1 MAPMPQT
8 SNAQRRS
15 SWLIWALLAIV
26 LLGTLIIR
34 WRLRECPLERDEGEY
49 AYIGQL
55 LLKGEAPYGATG
67 NHKFPGAYLAY
78 AAMMALFG
86 QSASGIHIGFLGVN
100 LACTAL
106 LFFLGRRLGGNAAG
120 LAAAAA
126 WAVMSV
132 SPGVLGNAGHLTHLI
147 MLCVLA
153 GLLLVWRGIELE
165 SRWRVAAAGVCL
177 GMSVV
182 VRQTSLVFVAFG
194 LVFLWMTMRARESAK
209 ANAASETVMFIAG
222 STFPILAMALWL
234 WFAGVLPE
242 FWRWTFLEAAAYGSQ
257 VSLRQGL
264 HQFLGATPKAIGW
277 GCLIWIGAGVGL
289 AIAISK
295 RSRRDW
301 FIIGFLLA
309 GFIAVLPGFY
319 FRGHYY
325 VQLLPAVAL
334 LFGIAVA
341 RASSMSGLWRY
352 SAVAGALVA
361 LVLPLLGRSN
371 YFLAAT
377 PVALAREVYGPN
389 PFPEAIEVARYIEA
403 NSTPDE
409 PVAVLGSEP
418 EIFFYSRRR
427 SATSLIYSYPLMERH
442 QYAHDMQETMAREI
456 EHKRPKF
463 IVFVNVPTSWSIRDG
478 SDRFIFNWAAA
489 FLSRSYKLDGVAD
502 IVAGGSQYV
511 WGAPALAY
519 DLRSAFF
526 IRIYRRVD

>member
-1 MAPMPQT
+1 
-8 SNAQRRS
+8 
-15 SWLIWALLAIV
+15 
-26 LLGTLIIR
+26 
-34 WRLRECPLERDEGEY
+34 
-49 AYIGQL
+49 
-55 LLKGEAPYGATG
+55 
-67 NHKFPGAYLAY
+67 
-78 AAMMALFG
+78 
-86 QSASGIHIGFLGVN
+86 
-100 LACTAL
+100 
-106 LFFLGRRLGGNAAG
+106 
-120 LAAAAA
+120 
-126 WAVMSV
+126 
-132 SPGVLGNAGHLTHLI
+132 
-147 MLCVLA
+147 
-153 GLLLVWRGIELE
+153 
-165 SRWRVAAAGVCL
+165 
-177 GMSVV
+177 MSVV

-277 GCLIWIGAGVGL
+277 GCLIWIGSGVGL

-403 NSTPDE
+403 NSTPEE

-427 SATSLIYSYPLMERH
+427 SATSLIYSYPLMEHH

-463 IVFVNVPTSWSIRDG
+463 IVFVNVPTSWSIRDD
-478 SDRFIFNWAAA
+478 SDRFILNWAAA

-511 WGAPALAY
+511 WGASALAY